1 MLNRFTKANLKMDWI
16 PADISC
22 VKEDFLYLANLM
34 YDDYEV
40 NEVEEIF
47 NDPKLIASDINDM
60 VRELNVGSCM
70 PEYRKAV
77 KSCNI
82 ALLHTLGMKSLS
94 Y

>member
-1 MLNRFTKANLKMDWI
+1 MRNRFTEANLKMDWI
-16 PADISC
+16 PADISD

-34 YDDYEV
+34 YNDYEV

-47 NDPKLIASDINDM
+47 NNPEMLASDINDM

-70 PEYRKAV
+70 PEFRKAV
-77 KSCNI
+77 KHCNI